1 MALANGIGVLVD
13 RARHAL
19 EARTSQLEALSHAR
33 VLERGYAIVRGRVSG
48 HVIPRLAAVGGET
61 ELDIVFADGE
71 LAVRRA
77 ERSRGRARPGPADQ
91 GSLL

>member
-1 MALANGIGVLVD
+1 
-13 RARHAL
+13 
-19 EARTSQLEALSHAR
+19 
-33 VLERGYAIVRGRVSG
+33 ERGYAIVRGRQSG
-48 HVIPRLAAVGGET
+48 HVIPRLAGMGGES

-77 ERSRGRARPGPADQ
+77 DRPARARGQSRAADQ